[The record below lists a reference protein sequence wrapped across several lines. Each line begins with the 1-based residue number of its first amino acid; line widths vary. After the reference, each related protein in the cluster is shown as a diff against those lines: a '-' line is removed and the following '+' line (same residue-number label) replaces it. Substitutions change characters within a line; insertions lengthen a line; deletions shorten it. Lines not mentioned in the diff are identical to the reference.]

1 MSAEV
6 EDGSSQPGIGIVKIR
21 RSPNRAMM
29 GSYEVKSGDG
39 RQRRRHRGNYGLDGA
54 AFQVHAAS
62 NASTCLGKQDA
73 W

>member
-6 EDGSSQPGIGIVKIR
+6 EDGSSQAGIGIVKIR